1 MGWANS
7 GGVSA
12 IGRDLNSVGI
22 NSSGAYS
29 KELGLTWCKN
39 VDSVFSLPKQ
49 EVVVVNELLTYP
61 PLGYFAALTS
71 RCTAPTMDFDPLV
84 MTS

>member
-12 IGRDLNSVGI
+12 IRGDLNSVGI
-22 NSSGAYS
+22 NRSGAYS

-39 VDSVFSLPKQ
+39 VDSVFSIPKR
-49 EVVVVNELLTYP
+49 EAFVENELLTYP
-61 PLGYFAALTS
+61 PPRLFRVTHIAMHRPDDGL
-71 RCTAPTMDFDPLV
+71 
-84 MTS
+84 